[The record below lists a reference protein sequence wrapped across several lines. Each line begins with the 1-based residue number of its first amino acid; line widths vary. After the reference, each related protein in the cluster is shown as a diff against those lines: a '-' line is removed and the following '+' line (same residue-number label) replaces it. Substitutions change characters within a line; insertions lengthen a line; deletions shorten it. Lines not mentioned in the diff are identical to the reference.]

1 MPSTETA
8 AEADEI
14 PLAIFDDLLR
24 PPMAAQAAP
33 GPVSPT
39 LPSNGSLGHPDL
51 CRSACV
57 FVVGGT
63 CLNGQT
69 CTYCHLPHDEKRAKL
84 DKRQRGWLKELSEA
98 QLLPILLDHMQA
110 RAEDKGF
117 ARQAMG
123 LLQLLQRR
131 LRVLPLAARPEK
143 VLAPK
148 KLRNLDLALSRM
160 TFFQLLRLAPQ
171 DRVEGVLTTSRGMT
185 SRRRFTSFGVLPSEV
200 EVRLPV
206 SQWRSQKPACL
217 LAVFARFRGA
227 CGLRCKATLRVEASW
242 RFSRPSGEV

>member
-131 LRVLPLAARPEK
+131 LRVLPLAARPER

-148 KLRNLDLALSRM
+148 KLRNLDRALSRM

-171 DRVEGVLTTSRGMT
+171 DDQQGHDIAQAIYEL
-185 SRRRFTSFGVLPSEV
+185 RR
-200 EVRLPV
+200 
-206 SQWRSQKPACL
+206 A
-217 LAVFARFRGA
+217 AV
-227 CGLRCKATLRVEASW
+227 
-242 RFSRPSGEV
+242 